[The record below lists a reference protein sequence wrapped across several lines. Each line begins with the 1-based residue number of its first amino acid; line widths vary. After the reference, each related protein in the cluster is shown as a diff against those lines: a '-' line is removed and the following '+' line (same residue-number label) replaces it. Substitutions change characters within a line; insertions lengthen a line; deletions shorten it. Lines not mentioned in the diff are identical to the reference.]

1 MRVKENSVMYA
12 LMFSRS
18 SFGDDKRK
26 IIKNR
31 LATASPGFLSQVHLY
46 FDICLLLKLT
56 KGCSFYRIC
65 EHTRIKSKIPL
76 SILIQFGFIDWDIS
90 RAKHVYTLAPLG
102 ELIINDLIEAYKAQ
116 IKHFDDLNFIDKK
129 ADYSIIKEKIK
140 KIKQK

>member
-1 MRVKENSVMYA
+1 MKVKEINIIYA
-12 LMFSRS
+12 LMFSRG
-18 SFGDDKRK
+18 SFSNDKRR

-31 LATASPGFLSQVHLY
+31 LATASPGFLHQAHLY

-90 RAKHVYTLAPLG
+90 RAKHIYTLTPLG
-102 ELIINDLIEAYKAQ
+102 ELIINDLIEAYKTQ
-116 IKHFDDLNFIDKK
+116 IKQFDDLNFIDKK
-129 ADYSIIKEKIK
+129 TDYFTIKEKIK
-140 KIKQK
+140 QLKQK